1 MTNARQEKNVKVDDE
16 VEGETFVEF
25 IAGGTKKLI
34 LDTKAIKRLSETRE
48 DMRMIQEKFLRKQIE
63 DHENKHPSE
72 EDSGSDDVKV
82 EVSQISMDSERDL
95 QVSDE
100 IIVGCL
106 VLSVENIN
114 R

>member
-25 IAGGTKKLI
+25 LAGGTKKLV
-34 LDTKAIKRLSETRE
+34 LDMKAIKRLSETRE

-63 DHENKHPSE
+63 DHENKHPSV
-72 EDSGSDDVKV
+72 EDSGSDDVK
-82 EVSQISMDSERDL
+82 VSQISMDSERDL